1 MDQKRQSD
9 QKKNTVMQLNMTA
22 YTLLKNTGNNTNRS
36 MKKLI
41 EDIAVAFGCLLDVS
55 TNTSNHMDEI
65 RKAFAVGSN
74 EIPRGDDSGVKAVSV
89 SWSHLQTLRKL
100 RILYDLTYSQIIQIG
115 LAYINNGRV
124 IQRDELTQ
132 IRTLVKECYEG
143 LSEEQFEIAMLIHRQ
158 FEYTAMLNVLDRIT
172 ATNQFDAEVVTQLYG
187 TLETLYTTPQQFD
200 FT

>member
-1 MDQKRQSD
+1 MDEKRQSSL
-9 QKKNTVMQLNMTA
+9 KTTTVMQIDLTTYNQLKTASNMS
-22 YTLLKNTGNNTNRS
+22 NRS
-36 MKKLI
+36 KKKLT
-41 EDIAVAFGCLLDVS
+41 EDIAVALSCLLDVS
-55 TNTSNHMDEI
+55 TNATNHLDQIRRALGEASN
-65 RKAFAVGSN
+65 N
-74 EIPRGDDSGVKAVSV
+74 IPRDDGSRLKAVSV
-89 SWSHLQTLRKL
+89 SRNHMNTLRK
-100 RILYDLTYSQIIQIG
+100 IKTLYDLSYSQLIQAG

-132 IRTLVKECYEG
+132 IRTLVKECYDG
-143 LSEEQFEIAMLIHRQ
+143 LSEDQFEIAMLIHRQ